1 MDVTEGA
8 RLRVFLDRFYPR
20 REGGIEKLAEEAGLR
35 RGTLYPWFN
44 GTAEPDL
51 KSLAALSEA
60 LTRKAGRPV
69 SRAEILAAIDGFDL
83 EADRRA
89 RIAEEVEAAVAPLR
103 GLLRDAGLLQGAGAP
118 SEEPHGAP
126 R

>member
-1 MDVTEGA
+1 M
-8 RLRVFLDRFYPR
+8 
-20 REGGIEKLAEEAGLR
+20 EKLAEDAGVR

-60 LTRKAGRPV
+60 LTKKAGRMV

-83 EADRRA
+83 EADRRE
-89 RIAEEVEAAVAPLR
+89 RIAEEVEAAVGPLR
-103 GLLRDAGLLQGAGAP
+103 QLLRDAGLLRAGAVP
-118 SEEPHGAP
+118 DAAP
-126 R
+126 PATRR